1 MGNDALE
8 ITYNAHRLASYMN
21 ANDVE
26 AVVATSAENV
36 RYLTGIDSVALEMF
50 PHTGHCFAVVAR
62 SAPERPFFIS
72 SRCEADQFLDAGVPL
87 WGAGAYGPFTRVVA
101 EGTELSA
108 EESAL
113 RTVTVDDMT
122 ASSPLDALRAALKVL
137 HVDDGRVGIDETGV
151 AHHFVEALAADRAR
165 GSVTAA
171 STIFRGARKVKT
183 AAEQTSIARAAAVA
197 EAGIAAAIGIAA
209 VGVTESDLVREF
221 NRTVVDLGARPKFTL
236 IKIGRA
242 AVGGQT
248 RPSTIPLVS
257 GDAIWFD
264 VGGIVDGYW
273 YDIARVFS
281 VGEPSAKLVAYYD
294 AMLVGEQRAIE
305 AATPGMRGRD
315 LFALTVEAVRDSGVG
330 HYQRH
335 HVGHGIGV
343 EVYDDVLITP
353 TNDDVLEEGTVVNI
367 ETPYYE
373 FGFGAVHVE
382 DPFVVSSAGNQL
394 LTTMSRELGIVQR

>member
-1 MGNDALE
+1 MC
-8 ITYNAHRLASYMN
+8 AH
-21 ANDVE
+21 DID

-62 SAPERPFFIS
+62 SAPESPFFIS
-72 SRCEADQFLDAGVPL
+72 SRCEADQFLDAAWPL
-87 WGAGAYGPFTRVVA
+87 RGAGAYGPFTRVVPDDVSL
-101 EGTELSA
+101 TP
-108 EESAL
+108 EEAAL
-113 RTVTVDDMT
+113 KAVTVDDMSAVT
-122 ASSPLDALRAALKVL
+122 PLEALTSALKML
-137 HVDDGRVGIDETGV
+137 HVDDSRVGIDETGV
-151 AHHFVEALAADRAR
+151 PHHFMEALAEDRAR
-165 GSVTAA
+165 GSVLDA
-171 STIFRGARKVKT
+171 SRIFRAARKVKT
-183 AAEQTSIARAAAVA
+183 LAEQAAIAAAAAVA
-197 EAGIAAAIGIAA
+197 QQGIAAAVGIAT
-209 VGVTESDLVREF
+209 VGVTEADLVREF
-221 NRTVVDLGARPKFTL
+221 HRTVAGLGARPKFTL

-242 AVGGQT
+242 AVAGQT
-248 RPSTIPLVS
+248 RPSTVALES

-264 VGGIVDGYW
+264 VGGIVNGYW

-281 VGEPSAKLVAYYD
+281 VGEPSAKLVTYYQ
-294 AMLVGEQRAIE
+294 AMLVGEQAAID
-305 AATPGMRGRD
+305 AATSGMRGRD

-382 DPFVVSSAGNQL
+382 DPFVVNPGGNRL
-394 LTTMSRELGIVQR
+394 LTSMPRELGIVQR